1 MGNGL
6 SDVIAEQIIRI
17 NGIKKVVVA
26 PTDAGNFVNYEK
38 DKKIEEKCFPHLFPK
53 GEGGYI
59 STYALKGVSFSNYI
73 KMRLYGI
80 DRRYSSDTLYIVFLY
95 QVKEALKIKRSKV
108 TFFRN
113 SKVKY
118 TRDTILS
125 LQKTELERSSI
136 NT

>member
-6 SDVIAEQIIRI
+6 SDVIANQIMTIQ
-17 NGIKKVVVA
+17 GIQKVVVA
-26 PTDAGNFVNYEK
+26 PTDERNFVNYEK
-38 DKKIEEKCFPHLFPK
+38 DKKIEEKCFSHLFPK

-95 QVKEALKIKRSKV
+95 QVKEALEIKKKKKREK
-108 TFFRN
+108 
-113 SKVKY
+113 K
-118 TRDTILS
+118 
-125 LQKTELERSSI
+125 E
-136 NT
+136 